1 MKCRNYII
9 AIVYRPPSG
18 SPSVFLEFLEGILQY
33 SSDSKLPVILVGD
46 FNINLMLSDSW
57 QLEFLD
63 LVQSNGFENIIDLPT
78 RVTSDTET
86 LIDLCIT
93 NVMTNDIVSGVMTV
107 DLSDHLPLFCFVPCE
122 NISCNETN
130 ISIPYCRDINDYN
143 IERFVALVSNINW
156 DDIYRSQAPV
166 NQGAYDEAF
175 PFRKAKRH
183 KRSRKPWI
191 TESLFKRI
199 NERNKLYD
207 AFIKKLKTSIN

>member
-1 MKCRNYII
+1 RSVKKGGGVSLYYKSNMVCSVISEYTCVCSDVECLLVKCRNYII

-18 SPSVFLEFLEGILQY
+18 SPSVFLEFLESIFQY

-63 LVQSNGFENIIDLPT
+63 LVQSNGFENIIDMPT

-93 NVMTNDIVSGVMTV
+93 NVITNDIVSGVMTI

-130 ISIPYCRDINDYN
+130 ISSPYCRDIND
-143 IERFVALVSNINW
+143 
-156 DDIYRSQAPV
+156 
-166 NQGAYDEAF
+166 
-175 PFRKAKRH
+175 
-183 KRSRKPWI
+183 
-191 TESLFKRI
+191 
-199 NERNKLYD
+199 
-207 AFIKKLKTSIN
+207 